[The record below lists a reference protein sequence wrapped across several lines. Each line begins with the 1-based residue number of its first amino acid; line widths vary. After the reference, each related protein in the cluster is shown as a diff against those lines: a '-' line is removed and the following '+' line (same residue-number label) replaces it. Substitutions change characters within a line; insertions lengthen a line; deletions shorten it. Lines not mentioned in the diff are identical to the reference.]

1 MRRVAQQQFA
11 CLAVFLVATAFPPP
25 VRAQLH
31 TPDVSAEEADLRR
44 VLATPAMREAMRF
57 MEREQAHPDD
67 VVQEWLGICN
77 AYGPEGDEI
86 YRSRHIYKL
95 FRIYGLED
103 VHIDEE
109 WNVIGV
115 RPGTGSGP
123 KLVLNA
129 HHDVVNLWPK
139 DQPIEAF
146 VADGRVWCPGASDD
160 IVGVVQ
166 MLEVLRALNQARVQT
181 AGDIWFA
188 TFTGEE
194 KGSRGASMFV
204 TENYPINLDWRRGD
218 ILVQFHGPGGE
229 GITSGSDPIYNQ
241 STLRLFTPFER
252 NDPALPGGVDRRWLP
267 HTVDALAK
275 VIVRVRE
282 EVWDRRTAE
291 VSFRALGQ
299 TTRPAVLYLNMAK
312 ITGIPIMNAPA
323 SEASVTFDLRSKDG
337 SRVEQAHGDIMR
349 IAGEVCAEFPKT
361 IPCSYRYQVTS
372 RSGLPEGIH
381 GFDKAN
387 NRAARFAVAAA
398 NLLYGQHGV
407 RGTVDPEQGCG
418 DCIAAYMAGMPAMSL
433 RGQILDHGGGRVE
446 RGSGAQVGTLE
457 SAHGRRRT
465 TGHNVTQSGEIV
477 SIWSAAKQAL
487 VFAVGYVGLAP

>member
-1 MRRVAQQQFA
+1 MSRVAHRQPVWLMVLSA
-11 CLAVFLVATAFPPP
+11 AIATPPAVQ
-25 VRAQLH
+25 AQLL
-31 TPDVSAEEADLRR
+31 TPEVSAEEAELRG
-44 VLATPAMREAMRF
+44 VLASPGMREAMSF
-57 MEREQAHPDD
+57 VEREQANPSDI
-67 VVQEWLGICN
+67 VQEWLGICN
-77 AYGPEGDEI
+77 AYGPESDEI

-103 VHIDEE
+103 VHIDDE

-115 RPGTGSGP
+115 RPGTGNGP

-160 IVGVVQ
+160 LVGVVQ
-166 MLEVLRALNQARVQT
+166 MLEVLRALNQAQVRT

-204 TENYPINLDWRRGD
+204 GENYPINLDWRRGD
-218 ILVQFHGPGGE
+218 ILVQFHGPGGA
-229 GITSGSDPIYNQ
+229 GITSGSDPIYSQ
-241 STLRLFTPFER
+241 SILRFFTPFER
-252 NDPALPGGVDRRWLP
+252 NDPALPRGVDRRWLP

-275 VIVRVRE
+275 TIVRVRD
-282 EVWDRRTAE
+282 EVWDPRTAA
-291 VSFRALGQ
+291 VDFRALGQ

-337 SRVEQAHGDIMR
+337 ARVEQAHKDIMR
-349 IAGEVCAEFPKT
+349 IAGEVCATFPKT
-361 IPCSYRYQVTS
+361 IPCRYHYEVTS
-372 RSGLPEGIH
+372 RSGLPDGIP

-398 NLLYGQHGV
+398 NVLYRQHGV
-407 RGTVDPEQGCG
+407 EGTVDPEQGCG
-418 DCIAAYMAGMPAMSL
+418 DCIASYMAGMPAMSL
-433 RGQILDHGGGRVE
+433 RGEILDYGGGRVE
-446 RGSGAQVGTLE
+446 TGSGAQVGILTSE
-457 SAHGRRRT
+457 HGRRRT
-465 TGHNVTQSGEIV
+465 TGHNVTQSAEIV
-477 SIWSAAKQAL
+477 SVWSAAKQAL
-487 VFAVGYVGLAP
+487 VFAVGYVGLAK